1 MPSHRVGFLRRFGL
15 KTGIHSA
22 HFSLESGMVFK
33 GTTGVYERIY
43 CFNSKWVRK
52 KEKHGNSKGVLKN
65 FLACV
70 AGVWKGRE
78 GGFWKRGKFFCFCS
92 NLSKDNIISALR
104 PSLKTVVENY
114 IFWSEIRSGFR
125 EQGGHTLTKDSK
137 EYPQG
142 EYRRRRCPFEI
153 TKLLIEHMGRGTLD
167 LP

>member
-1 MPSHRVGFLRRFGL
+1 MS
-15 KTGIHSA
+15 
-22 HFSLESGMVFK
+22 
-33 GTTGVYERIY
+33 
-43 CFNSKWVRK
+43 K
-52 KEKHGNSKGVLKN
+52 KERETWEFERGLKN

-78 GGFWKRGKFFCFCS
+78 RGFWERGKFFCFCS

-125 EQGGHTLTKDSK
+125 EPGGGHTLTKDSK

-153 TKLLIEHMGRGTLD
+153 IKLLIEHMDSGKLD